1 MSDSKAKQFV
11 EITLDAP
18 AHEKN
23 EDGSVIDQEKW
34 SQRVLF
40 KMYIN
45 YVVGNDIVPSWQD
58 FLSFEEEM
66 KRG

>member
-1 MSDSKAKQFV
+1 MSSKAEEFV
-11 EITLDAP
+11 EMTLDAP
-18 AHEKN
+18 KDEN
-23 EDGSVIDQEKW
+23 GSVIDQEKW

>member
-1 MSDSKAKQFV
+1 MSNSRAEEFV
-11 EITLDAP
+11 EMTTGQPTDD
-18 AHEKN
+18 
-23 EDGSVIDQEKW
+23 DGKLIDREKW

-40 KMYIN
+40 KMYLA
-45 YVVGNDIVPSWQD
+45 YVTSSDTRPSWID

>member
-1 MSDSKAKQFV
+1 MSSRAEEFV
-11 EITLDAP
+11 EMTAEQPTDD
-18 AHEKN
+18 K
-23 EDGSVIDQEKW
+23 GRVIDQEKW

-45 YVVGNDIVPSWQD
+45 YVVGNDKIPSWHD

-66 KRG
+66 RSL